1 MGKLQGGEEMGEDC
15 LFLDVYVPGKA
26 LKGNVKLPIVN
37 WLYGGMDVL
46 DLSMGGDNQELTAF
60 CLGSNLFGTKGGIYG
75 GTGIINASGG
85 NVIFVAGNYRV
96 SLIRRFPPLL
106 LAVWVLIIT
115 SSGRLVSSE
124 ARL

>member
-1 MGKLQGGEEMGEDC
+1 MGEDC

-46 DLSMGGDNQELTAF
+46 DLYMGGDSQELTAF
-60 CLGSNLFGTKGGIYG
+60 CLGANIFGTKGGIYS

-96 SLIRRFPPLL
+96 SLKRRFSLL
-106 LAVWVLIIT
+106 LVVWVLMIA
-115 SSGRLVSSE
+115 SLVRLVSSE
-124 ARL
+124 VRL